1 MKREH
6 ERVAVAQAS
15 PELLKVASPQRIN
28 LGVQLLLGLSLLAIA
43 MALVAG
49 IVIHRAESRYLN
61 DLVREE
67 KTKLFELIKSS
78 TLDDVISEDL
88 PQIHTTLKQAIEDD
102 PELVSVRIENEA
114 GSAMYDWAREPDEA
128 VSPQFALWGGSGRR
142 LSMTSAIDLA
152 GEKFGQITVV
162 WDVSKSGREVAR
174 HTFLI
179 VLSVGGICG
188 LLSFLVYFL
197 MKGFAINPI
206 NRISHRVSQFR
217 VGLYGQPVTLPQF
230 ASEELD
236 RLNHSVDSLGRF
248 LQEWEQR
255 QVELKEAKELAESAN
270 RAKTA
275 FLANMSHELR
285 TPLNAING
293 FSEMIAME
301 MFGPIG
307 DERYRE
313 YIEQINFSGNHLLAV
328 INDILDISKVE
339 AGKSELNMDELDPS
353 DLISA
358 TVELMRERANQ
369 SGLVLNTEIS
379 PHLPIVVADGRRVQ
393 QVLLNLLS
401 NAIKFTLAGGR
412 VTVRARWTPDV
423 GLQVSVSDTGIGISA
438 DKMHMVFE
446 PFGQVENAFTKKYEG
461 TGLGL
466 PLAKALIELHGG
478 DFKMESELNVGT
490 TATFTLP
497 AELAAPTPA
506 HRISA

>member
-1 MKREH
+1 M
-6 ERVAVAQAS
+6 AAAQAS
-15 PELLKVASPQRIN
+15 TDLLKVTSPQRIN

-49 IVIHRAESRYLN
+49 FVIHRAESTYLN

-67 KTKLFELIKSS
+67 KAKLFELIKSS

-88 PQIHTTLKQAIEDD
+88 PQINTMLRQVIEDD
-102 PELVSVRIENEA
+102 PELVSLYIENEA
-114 GSAMYDWAREPDEA
+114 GSAMYDWKRESKGA
-128 VSPQFALWGGSGRR
+128 TRRQFALWDGSATR
-142 LSMTSAIDLA
+142 LSLTAAIDLA
-152 GEKFGQITVV
+152 GENFGRITVV

-197 MKGFAINPI
+197 MKGLAINPI
-206 NRISHRVSQFR
+206 NRISRRVSQFR
-217 VGLYGQPVTLPQF
+217 TGIYEQPVTLPQF

-236 RLNHSVDSLGRF
+236 RLNHSVNSLGRF
-248 LQEWEQR
+248 LQDWEQR
-255 QVELKEAKELAESAN
+255 EVELKEAKELAESAN

-313 YIEQINFSGNHLLAV
+313 YVEQINFSGNHLLAV

-353 DLISA
+353 DLIRSA
-358 TVELMRERANQ
+358 VELMRERASQ
-369 SGLVLNTEIS
+369 GGLELNIEIS
-379 PHLPIVVADGRRVQ
+379 PDLPIVVADGRRIQ

-401 NAIKFTLAGGR
+401 NAIKFTPEGGE
-412 VTVRARWTPDV
+412 VMVRARWSLEF
-423 GLQVSVSDTGIGISA
+423 GLQVSIRDTGIGISA
-438 DKMHMVFE
+438 DKIHMVFE

-466 PLAKALIELHGG
+466 PLAKALVELHGG
-478 DFKMESELNVGT
+478 DFTMESELNVGT
-490 TATFTLP
+490 TVSFTLP

-506 HRISA
+506 QRISA

>member
-1 MKREH
+1 M
-6 ERVAVAQAS
+6 AAAQAS
-15 PELLKVASPQRIN
+15 TDLLKVTSPQRIN

-49 IVIHRAESRYLN
+49 FVIHRAESTYLN

-67 KTKLFELIKSS
+67 KAKLFELIKSS

-88 PQIHTTLKQAIEDD
+88 PQINTMLRQVIEDD
-102 PELVSVRIENEA
+102 PELVSLYIENEA
-114 GSAMYDWAREPDEA
+114 GSAMYDWKRESKGA
-128 VSPQFALWGGSGRR
+128 TRRQFALWDGSATR
-142 LSMTSAIDLA
+142 LSLTAAIDLA
-152 GEKFGQITVV
+152 GENFGRISVV

-197 MKGFAINPI
+197 MKGLAINPI
-206 NRISHRVSQFR
+206 NRISRRVSQFR
-217 VGLYGQPVTLPQF
+217 IGIYEQPVTLPQF

-236 RLNHSVDSLGRF
+236 RLNHSVNSLGRF
-248 LQEWEQR
+248 LQDWEQR
-255 QVELKEAKELAESAN
+255 EVELKEAKELAESAN

-313 YIEQINFSGNHLLAV
+313 YVEQINFSGNHLLAV

-353 DLISA
+353 DLIRSA
-358 TVELMRERANQ
+358 VELMRERASQ
-369 SGLVLNTEIS
+369 GGLVLNIEIS
-379 PHLPIVVADGRRVQ
+379 PDLPIVVADGRRIQ

-401 NAIKFTLAGGR
+401 NAIKFTPEGGE
-412 VTVRARWTPDV
+412 VMVRARWSPEF
-423 GLQVSVSDTGIGISA
+423 GLQVSIRDTGIGISA
-438 DKMHMVFE
+438 DKIHMVFE

-466 PLAKALIELHGG
+466 PLAKALVELHGG
-478 DFKMESELNVGT
+478 DFTMESELNVGT
-490 TATFTLP
+490 TVSFTLP

-506 HRISA
+506 QRISA

>member
-1 MKREH
+1 
-6 ERVAVAQAS
+6 VAAAQAS
-15 PELLKVASPQRIN
+15 TDLLKVTSPQRIN

-49 IVIHRAESRYLN
+49 FVIHRAESTYLN

-67 KTKLFELIKSS
+67 KAKLFELIKSS

-88 PQIHTTLKQAIEDD
+88 PQINTMLRQVIEDD
-102 PELVSVRIENEA
+102 PELVSLYIENEA
-114 GSAMYDWAREPDEA
+114 GSAMYDWKRESKGA
-128 VSPQFALWGGSGRR
+128 TRRQFALWDGSATR
-142 LSMTSAIDLA
+142 LSLTAAIDLA
-152 GEKFGQITVV
+152 GENFGRITVV

-197 MKGFAINPI
+197 MKGLAINPI
-206 NRISHRVSQFR
+206 NRISRRVSQFR
-217 VGLYGQPVTLPQF
+217 TGIYEQPVTLPQF

-236 RLNHSVDSLGRF
+236 RLNHSVNSLGRF
-248 LQEWEQR
+248 LQDWEQR
-255 QVELKEAKELAESAN
+255 EVELKEAKELAESAN

-313 YIEQINFSGNHLLAV
+313 YVEQINFSGNHLLAV

-353 DLISA
+353 DLIRSA
-358 TVELMRERANQ
+358 VELMRERASQ
-369 SGLVLNTEIS
+369 GGLELNIEIS
-379 PHLPIVVADGRRVQ
+379 PDLPIVVADGRRIQ

-401 NAIKFTLAGGR
+401 NAIKFTPEGGE
-412 VTVRARWTPDV
+412 VMVRARWSPEF
-423 GLQVSVSDTGIGISA
+423 GLQVSIRDTGIGISA
-438 DKMHMVFE
+438 DKIHMVFE

-466 PLAKALIELHGG
+466 PLAKALVELHGG
-478 DFKMESELNVGT
+478 DFTMESELNVGT
-490 TATFTLP
+490 TVSFTLP
-497 AELAAPTPA
+497 AELAAPMPA
-506 HRISA
+506 QRISA

>member
-1 MKREH
+1 M
-6 ERVAVAQAS
+6 AAAQAS
-15 PELLKVASPQRIN
+15 TDLLKVTSPQRIN

-49 IVIHRAESRYLN
+49 FVIHRAESTYLN

-67 KTKLFELIKSS
+67 KAKLFELIKSS

-88 PQIHTTLKQAIEDD
+88 PQINTMLRQVIEDD
-102 PELVSVRIENEA
+102 PELVSLYIENEA
-114 GSAMYDWAREPDEA
+114 GSAMYDWKRESKGA
-128 VSPQFALWGGSGRR
+128 TRRQFALWDGSATR
-142 LSMTSAIDLA
+142 LSLTAAIDLA
-152 GEKFGQITVV
+152 GENFGRISVV

-197 MKGFAINPI
+197 MKGLAINPI
-206 NRISHRVSQFR
+206 NRISRRVSQFR
-217 VGLYGQPVTLPQF
+217 TGIYEQPVTLPQF

-236 RLNHSVDSLGRF
+236 RLNHSVNSLGRF
-248 LQEWEQR
+248 LQDWEQR
-255 QVELKEAKELAESAN
+255 EVELKEAKELAESAN

-313 YIEQINFSGNHLLAV
+313 YVEQINFSGNHLLAV

-353 DLISA
+353 DLIRSA
-358 TVELMRERANQ
+358 VELMRERASQ
-369 SGLVLNTEIS
+369 GGLVLNIEIS
-379 PHLPIVVADGRRVQ
+379 SDLPIVVADGRRIQ

-401 NAIKFTLAGGR
+401 NAIKFTPEGGE
-412 VTVRARWTPDV
+412 VMVRARWSPEF
-423 GLQVSVSDTGIGISA
+423 GLQVSIRDTGIGISA
-438 DKMHMVFE
+438 DKIHMVFE

-466 PLAKALIELHGG
+466 PLAKALVELHGG
-478 DFKMESELNVGT
+478 DFTMESELNVGT
-490 TATFTLP
+490 TVSFTLP

-506 HRISA
+506 QRISA

>member
-1 MKREH
+1 M
-6 ERVAVAQAS
+6 AAAQAS
-15 PELLKVASPQRIN
+15 TDLLKVTSPQRIN

-49 IVIHRAESRYLN
+49 FVIHRAESTYLN

-67 KTKLFELIKSS
+67 KAKLFELIKSS

-88 PQIHTTLKQAIEDD
+88 PQINTMLRQVIEDD
-102 PELVSVRIENEA
+102 PELVSLYIENEA
-114 GSAMYDWAREPDEA
+114 GSAMYDWKRESKGA
-128 VSPQFALWGGSGRR
+128 TRRQFALWDGSATR
-142 LSMTSAIDLA
+142 LSLTEAIDLA
-152 GEKFGQITVV
+152 GENFGRITVV

-197 MKGFAINPI
+197 MKGLAINPI
-206 NRISHRVSQFR
+206 NRISRRVSQFR
-217 VGLYGQPVTLPQF
+217 TGIYEQPVTLPQF

-236 RLNHSVDSLGRF
+236 RLNHSVNSLGRF
-248 LQEWEQR
+248 LQDWEQR
-255 QVELKEAKELAESAN
+255 EVELKEAKELAESAN

-313 YIEQINFSGNHLLAV
+313 YVEQINFSGNHLLAV

-353 DLISA
+353 DLIRSA
-358 TVELMRERANQ
+358 VELMRERASQ
-369 SGLVLNTEIS
+369 GGLELNIEIS
-379 PHLPIVVADGRRVQ
+379 PDLPIVVADGRRIQ

-401 NAIKFTLAGGR
+401 NAIKFTPEGGE
-412 VTVRARWTPDV
+412 VMVRARWSPEF
-423 GLQVSVSDTGIGISA
+423 GLQVSIRDTGIGISA
-438 DKMHMVFE
+438 DKIHMVFE

-466 PLAKALIELHGG
+466 PLAKALVELHGG
-478 DFKMESELNVGT
+478 DFTMESELNVGT
-490 TATFTLP
+490 TVSFTLP

-506 HRISA
+506 QRISA